1 MATLSAIQSAA
12 NVASSRTFVTKD
24 LLDEESLKT
33 LRNELKASKNGK
45 YSRTLGCFVEE
56 KACSLEKAK
65 SYSVKTSVNKMKGT
79 KTSTLFCN
87 AQTVE
92 EVLKEHPTAVTTK
105 PDPADPNKTIG
116 LTLQDCISKAAMDV

>member
-1 MATLSAIQSAA
+1 MATLATIQSAA

-24 LLDEESLKT
+24 LFDEESLKN

-56 KACSLEKAK
+56 KACTLEKAK
-65 SYSVKTSVNKMKGT
+65 SYSVKTSINKMKGT

-87 AQTVE
+87 PQTVE
-92 EVLKEHPTAVTTK
+92 DVLKEHPTAVTTK
-105 PDPADPNKTIG
+105 PDPADPNKTVG